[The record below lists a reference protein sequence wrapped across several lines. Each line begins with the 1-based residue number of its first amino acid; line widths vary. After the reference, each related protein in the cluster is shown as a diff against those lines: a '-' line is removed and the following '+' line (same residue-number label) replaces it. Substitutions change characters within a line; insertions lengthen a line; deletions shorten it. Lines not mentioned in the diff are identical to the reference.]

1 LLVIPKTR
9 WNFKLKNNM
18 KVNTKKFNIEEL
30 LKVEGA
36 KCVVTEKNE
45 PNITLIAQAFI
56 NLSKQTNL

>member
-1 LLVIPKTR
+1 
-9 WNFKLKNNM
+9 M